1 MRCKYASM
9 LKRIFLGIPQYRPDY
24 TQTRSV
30 ELSFSQVVPYQGIT
44 GCIFIDIVLNCTLHG
59 SLARH
64 ASLLHQISSTF
75 STPSVV
81 QTSEISVP
89 ALQWRFKRKVKS
101 AQAALFFLLSGW
113 RVISILET
121 LINLFR

>member
-1 MRCKYASM
+1 MRCKHVSM
-9 LKRIFLGIPQYRPDY
+9 LKRIFLGVPQYRPDY
-24 TQTRSV
+24 TRTRSV

-44 GCIFIDIVLNCTLHG
+44 GGIFIDIVLNCTLHG

-81 QTSEISVP
+81 QTSEISAP

-101 AQAALFFLLSGW
+101 AQAALFFLLSG
-113 RVISILET
+113 
-121 LINLFR
+121 